1 MFRTLDSDK
10 IVATIDK
17 LQQRILERFSQ
28 LGLSR
33 VCGELG
39 QLARENTA
47 RAARLERPNWW
58 LRLGIALTILASV
71 VSIGWIAW
79 LLRTKETKGDL
90 FNTLQGIDAGVNLL
104 VLMGATLFFFVS
116 LETRGKRRRALA
128 DLHELRS
135 IIHVIDM
142 HQLTK
147 DPTVFMDGA
156 TTMST
161 SPHRTMTP
169 FELMRYLDYC
179 SEMLSLVA
187 KVAALYAQSFTDAA
201 LIDAV
206 NDLERLTANLSQK
219 IWQKITLVE
228 ALLRAQ
234 QADASRS
241 PMAAT
246 GDQVSATS
254 RP

>member
-1 MFRTLDSDK
+1 MYRMLDSTK

-17 LQQRILERFSQ
+17 LKSRIDERFPDSG
-28 LGLSR
+28 LGR

-47 RAARLERPNWW
+47 RAARLERPAWM
-58 LRLGIALTILASV
+58 LRFGLGATLLASV
-71 VSIGWIAW
+71 AALAVIVQ
-79 LLRTKETKGDL
+79 LLRAREATGDL
-90 FNTLQGIDAGVNLL
+90 FSTLQGIDAGANLL
-104 VLMGATLFFFVS
+104 VLMGATLFFLVS
-116 LETRGKRRRALA
+116 IEARAKRSRALS

-147 DPTVFMDGA
+147 DPTLFMDGA
-156 TTMST
+156 TVTRT

-187 KVAALYAQSFTDAA
+187 KVAALYAQSFTDPT

-219 IWQKITLVE
+219 IWQKITLVH
-228 ALLRAQ
+228 
-234 QADASRS
+234 ASRTVES
-241 PMAAT
+241 RDP
-246 GDQVSATS
+246 GDGGREHFA
-254 RP
+254 